1 MAGLDF
7 YSSESYILG
16 GREPMGVYKT
26 KVFSRFARKAGLEND
41 ALLEAARAV
50 ASGQWDADL
59 GGGVFK
65 QRVARMGGGKSGGF
79 RTLLACRAG
88 GSCFFVYG
96 FAKNARANVTTKE
109 LEVVRA
115 TAAILLS
122 YDEGDL
128 TQAVAQGELV
138 ELELEVDG
146 HASPQT

>member
-96 FAKNARANVTTKE
+96 FAKSDLGNIRDDEAEQFKKMARHVLA
-109 LEVVRA
+109 
-115 TAAILLS
+115 
-122 YDEGDL
+122 L
-128 TQAVAQGELV
+128 TDAQLQRLIETDQFEELV
-138 ELELEVDG
+138 KD
-146 HASPQT
+146 A